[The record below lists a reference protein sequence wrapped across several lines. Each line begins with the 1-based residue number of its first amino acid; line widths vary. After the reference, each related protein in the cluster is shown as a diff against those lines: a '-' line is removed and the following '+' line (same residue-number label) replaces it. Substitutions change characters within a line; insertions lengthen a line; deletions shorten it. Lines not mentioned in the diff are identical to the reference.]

1 MAKLLSQNEVSLCY
15 VFKVFLKR
23 SSKQAWLL
31 AIKIDLFKCCS
42 QSQRGDIKAYK
53 SKRKSVVKNK
63 DRGEKLRKLALLN
76 KLLTFSVVLKSLFG
90 QIKLSHLWS
99 KS

>member
-23 SSKQAWLL
+23 SSKQTWLL

-42 QSQRGDIKAYK
+42 QSQRGDIKWEFVDAD
-53 SKRKSVVKNK
+53 VATTTIFN
-63 DRGEKLRKLALLN
+63 
-76 KLLTFSVVLKSLFG
+76 TVL
-90 QIKLSHLWS
+90 I
-99 KS
+99 